1 MRLKK
6 NLENK
11 FILKHIEVLITKF
24 HNQTRFI
31 SQINIIVKDKILSL
45 NEIILEQLIINQL
58 KIFHKAANKI

>member
-1 MRLKK
+1 M
-6 NLENK
+6 
-11 FILKHIEVLITKF
+11 KHIEVLITKF

-58 KIFHKAANKI
+58 KIIHKAANKI